1 VKDGKY
7 LQVTDP
13 DTTLSKTI
21 FSGLRDNFPN
31 TDPFSSRSH
40 TAAKPGSI
48 TLLSFDNK
56 DPALLY
62 WQYGNG
68 YVIEWTLISN
78 QRYLNSTE
86 ADLINARLITFLLNS
101 NIPGTTLPTTII
113 TQTSTVPVQP
123 DSGSI
128 SVYSSPL
135 GASILIDGR
144 YYGTTPANLTSLP
157 AGNHIIRLT
166 LSGYYDYEG
175 TVYVLAGQTTHAFGT
190 LQPLNQ
196 YTALPT
202 PVPTSAAPIIIE
214 VPATVVPTQS
224 GGPLENPGVLVAVI
238 GVLTATIGAAATIFS
253 HIFKAK
259 KE

>member
-1 VKDGKY
+1 M
-7 LQVTDP
+7 
-13 DTTLSKTI
+13 
-21 FSGLRDNFPN
+21 
-31 TDPFSSRSH
+31 
-40 TAAKPGSI
+40 
-48 TLLSFDNK
+48 
-56 DPALLY
+56 
-62 WQYGNG
+62 
-68 YVIEWTLISN
+68 
-78 QRYLNSTE
+78 
-86 ADLINARLITFLLNS
+86 
-101 NIPGTTLPTTII
+101 
-113 TQTSTVPVQP
+113 
-123 DSGSI
+123 

-157 AGNHIIRLT
+157 AGNHIIRLA

-196 YTALPT
+196 YTAPPT
-202 PVPTSAAPIIIE
+202 AVPTSAAPIIIE
-214 VPATVVPTQS
+214 VPATVVPTQT

-238 GVLTATIGAAATIFS
+238 GVITACIGAAATVFS